1 MELKNDYVVVLR
13 NGTKGLVM
21 SFQGKPLIIEFGNY
35 SNPITKYSDFKQ
47 KNSAYDIVAIYN
59 GSEIE
64 NPMNVFRKTFKVEE
78 LPLVW
83 SES

>member
-13 NGTKGLVM
+13 NGIKGLVM
-21 SFQGKPLIIEFGNY
+21 SFQGKPLCIEFGTY
-35 SNPITKYSDFKQ
+35 SNPITKYNDFKQ
-47 KNSAYDIVAIYN
+47 KNSAYDIVAVYN